1 MNTLALTKIVQQIRP
16 QYPEHGLRR
25 RIRAGVDSGGLV
37 VPVFESG
44 ALHKV

>member
-25 RIRAGVDSGGLV
+25 RIGAGVDACRLV
-37 VPVFESG
+37 VPVIESG
-44 ALHKV
+44 AMHKV